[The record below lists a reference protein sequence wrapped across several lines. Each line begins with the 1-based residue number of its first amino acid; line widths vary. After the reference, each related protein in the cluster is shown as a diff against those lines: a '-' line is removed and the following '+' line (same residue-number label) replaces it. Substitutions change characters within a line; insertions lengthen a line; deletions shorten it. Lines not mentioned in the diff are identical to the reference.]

1 MKSLRELYEKIGT
14 RFFSTIYSEDGQAL
28 VEYALLLVL
37 IALVVIVMLT
47 GTGQSVNNA
56 FSKINSGLQGV

>member
-1 MKSLRELYEKIGT
+1 MKTLKEIYENMGAKLFGIMHN
-14 RFFSTIYSEDGQAL
+14 EEGQAL
-28 VEYALLLVL
+28 VEYALLLIL

-56 FSKINSGLQGV
+56 FSKINSGLQSV